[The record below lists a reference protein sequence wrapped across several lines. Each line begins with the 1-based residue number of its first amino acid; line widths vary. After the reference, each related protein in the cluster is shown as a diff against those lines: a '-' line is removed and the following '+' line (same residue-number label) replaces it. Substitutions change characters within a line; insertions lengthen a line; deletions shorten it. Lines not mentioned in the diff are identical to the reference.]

1 MRILG
6 IDPGLRL
13 TGYASLDEMAEPG
26 SCLATGE
33 PVRLHEAGVLRLGR
47 SGGTDAMTVS
57 ARLDELDR
65 DFRGLL
71 DRIRPQAVA
80 VEALFSH
87 YGHPA
92 TAIIMGHARGVMLLA
107 VRQAGLTLIEL
118 RPATVKKSITGNGQ
132 ARKDQMQRAVQA
144 CFGLDTLP
152 EPPDVADAIAI
163 ALCGL
168 RRLGAA
174 ALGSR

>member
-13 TGYASLDEMAEPG
+13 TGYALLDESLGHG

-33 PVRLHEAGVLRLGR
+33 PVRLLEAGVLRLGR
-47 SGGTDAMTVS
+47 QSGTDAKTVS

-65 DFRGLL
+65 DFRGLIERL
-71 DRIRPQAVA
+71 RPEVVA

-87 YGHPA
+87 YGHPV
-92 TAIIMGHARGVMLLA
+92 TGIVMGHARGVMLLA
-107 VRQAGLTLIEL
+107 VRQAGLRLIEL
-118 RPATVKKSITGNGQ
+118 RPATVKKSMTGNGQ

-144 CFGLDTLP
+144 CFGLNSPP

-168 RRLGAA
+168 RRAGAKALGA
-174 ALGSR
+174 